1 MFRRMGR
8 WEMSPEAMEKWLAQ
22 LPELMDAIEQAEENV
37 VIESMW
43 VTKDRTQWFFIRT
56 LESEEADDRL
66 EKQLFS
72 SDWGKKYWSL
82 VKEHTH
88 HSYDLE
94 SVFP

>member
-1 MFRRMGR
+1 MFRRLSR
-8 WEMSPEAMEKWLAQ
+8 WAMSPEAMEKWLAH
-22 LPELMDAIEQAEENV
+22 LPGLMDAFEQVEEDV

-56 LESEEADDRL
+56 LESEEADDRMV
-66 EKQLFS
+66 EQLFS
-72 SDWGKKYWSL
+72 SDWGKKYASL
-82 VKEHTH
+82 MEEHTH

>member
-1 MFRRMGR
+1 MFRRMSR

-22 LPELMDAIEQAEENV
+22 LPELMDAFEQIEENV
-37 VIESMW
+37 VIENMW

-72 SDWGKKYWSL
+72 SGWGKKYWSL
-82 VKEHTH
+82 MDEHTH